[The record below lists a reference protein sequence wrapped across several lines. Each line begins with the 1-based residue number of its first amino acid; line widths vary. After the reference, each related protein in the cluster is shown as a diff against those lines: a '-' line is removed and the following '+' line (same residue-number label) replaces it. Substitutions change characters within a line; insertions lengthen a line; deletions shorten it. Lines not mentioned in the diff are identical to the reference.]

1 MGLLKLE
8 SSSGIDWNKCN
19 SVDDNFVICVR
30 VTETL
35 EVKIVKTKDLT
46 AAEKLKINASF
57 SNVSPSGKLSASKV
71 DLESKSDSPKL
82 VSTSGEDKS
91 DNQAVARGALNT
103 SKQEWLSNLS
113 QNFQLIV
120 VGGMDISM
128 RTKVSKK
135 ISEHLQLRG
144 KENQAVINSVNHH
157 IFEFIGNQRPEK
169 GFCRYL
175 IESLRGC

>member
-1 MGLLKLE
+1 MT
-8 SSSGIDWNKCN
+8 NKCN
-19 SVDDNFVICVR
+19 YVDNNFAIGAR
-30 VTETL
+30 VTERL
-35 EVKIVKTKDLT
+35 EVKIVKIKDLT
-46 AAEKLKINASF
+46 TAEKLKVNASL
-57 SNVSPSGKLSASKV
+57 SNGTPSGKSSAAKV
-71 DLESKSDSPKL
+71 DLESQSNSPKL
-82 VSTSGEDKS
+82 ASPSGEDKS
-91 DNQAVARGALNT
+91 DNQAVARGALNI